1 VRQRIRAITDHSTS
15 LFPFSTAIGAGDA
28 ARLWCLSTVVCA
40 VSGRTLDA
48 EGPTMSSSVVSRP
61 ATGLPE
67 YVGDG
72 IYLHVRGERFID
84 CASGTF
90 NVSLGYSAPE
100 VIGALHR
107 QLDRIAHLSS
117 DFTRNKSAEIFAE
130 MREHLPA
137 HIGAFWFRDITGSGA
152 NEAAIRISQKATG
165 RSDVFSLFLSH
176 HGQTAAATG
185 VSGNAFRQESFSL
198 PFVNSVKIPGPDCA
212 NCFYGQQPGTCGMLC
227 ARRLEDFVEYASS
240 GRVAALLV
248 EPVMGNG
255 GNIVPPRDYY
265 RVLRETCDRL
275 GVLIIADEVQTGFGR
290 TGTFFASTGYAAD
303 LKPDIITFA
312 KGAGGVG
319 IPVAGVLMRPELDV
333 LESWEHS
340 STSGANPL
348 ALVALEETVRYIR
361 NHDVLDNVARSGE
374 RLYRGLLDLSRGF
387 ACMSGV
393 RGIGLMQAFDLPTSL
408 DVEQFIALGRRH
420 GLILRGSRYGFGR
433 AVKVRPPLIITADQ
447 VDDLLARLHDTLRS
461 YQKEATRP

>member
-1 VRQRIRAITDHSTS
+1 M
-15 LFPFSTAIGAGDA
+15 
-28 ARLWCLSTVVCA
+28 
-40 VSGRTLDA
+40 
-48 EGPTMSSSVVSRP
+48 MSSSTVARP
-61 ATGLPE
+61 VTGLPE
-67 YVGDG
+67 YAGDG

-90 NVSLGYSAPE
+90 NVSLGYSTPE
-100 VIGALHR
+100 IVDALHA

-117 DFTRNKSAEIFAE
+117 DFTRAKSAEIFE
-130 MREHLPA
+130 LMRPDLPA

-152 NEAAIRISQKATG
+152 NEAAIRIAQKATG
-165 RSDVFSLFLSH
+165 RSDIFSLFLSH
-176 HGQTAAATG
+176 HGQTVATTG
-185 VSGNAFRQESFSL
+185 VSGNAFRQRSFTL
-198 PFVNSVKIPGPDCA
+198 PFANSVKIPGPDCA
-212 NCFYGQQPGTCGMLC
+212 NCFYGQVPGSCAMMC

-240 GRVAALLV
+240 GQVAALVV

-275 GVLIIADEVQTGFGR
+275 GILIIADEVQTGFGR
-290 TGTFFASTGYAAD
+290 TGSMFASTGYAEE
-303 LKPDIITFA
+303 LRPDIITFA

-361 NHDVLDNVARSGE
+361 ERHVLDNVATVSA
-374 RLYRGLLDLSRGF
+374 RLQRGLLELSRTHRDVT
-387 ACMSGV
+387 GV
-393 RGIGLMQAFDLPTSL
+393 RGVGLMQAFDLPTSV

-433 AVKVRPPLIITADQ
+433 TVKVRPPLIITPEQ
-447 VDDLLARLHDTLRS
+447 VDDLLGRLHQTCQS
-461 YQKEATRP
+461 FQKEAVRP

>member
-1 VRQRIRAITDHSTS
+1 
-15 LFPFSTAIGAGDA
+15 
-28 ARLWCLSTVVCA
+28 
-40 VSGRTLDA
+40 
-48 EGPTMSSSVVSRP
+48 MSSSVVTP
-61 ATGLPE
+61 PVTGLPD
-67 YVGDG
+67 YAGDG

-100 VIGALHR
+100 VIEALHH

-117 DFTRNKSAEIFAE
+117 EFTREKSAEIFAL
-130 MREHLPA
+130 MRDELPP
-137 HIGAFWFRDITGSGA
+137 HIGSFWFRDVTGSGA
-152 NEAAIRISQKATG
+152 NEAAIRIAQKATG

-176 HGQTAAATG
+176 HGQTVATTG
-185 VSGNAFRQESFSL
+185 VSGNAFRQRSFAL
-198 PFVNSVKIPGPDCA
+198 PFAHSVKIPGPDCA
-212 NCFYGQQPGTCGMLC
+212 NCFYGQVPGSCDMLC

-240 GRVAALLV
+240 GRVAALVV

-275 GVLIIADEVQTGFGR
+275 GILIIADEVQTGFGR
-290 TGTFFASTGYAAD
+290 TGSFFASTGYAAE
-303 LKPDIITFA
+303 LRPDIITFA

-333 LESWEHS
+333 LEQWEHS

-348 ALVALEETVRYIR
+348 ALVALEETVRYLR
-361 NHDVLDNVARSGE
+361 NHRVLDNVAVTGE
-374 RLYRGLLDLSRGF
+374 RLHRGLLGLSRSFG
-387 ACMSGV
+387 AMSGV
-393 RGIGLMQAFDLPTSL
+393 RGVGLMQAFDLPTAV
-408 DVEQFIALGRRH
+408 DVEQFIALGRGN

-433 AVKVRPPLIITADQ
+433 TVKVRPPLIITAAQ
-447 VDDLLARLHDTLRS
+447 VDDLLARLRTTLES
-461 YQKEATRP
+461 HEKEVRQ